1 MASQAGN
8 SLATIVDQHSN
19 PISGV
24 KDAAMFAQEKRDV
37 QPAEIGEDA
46 NRDEIAA
53 TFRSA
58 MVSHF
63 RSHIPGTDINETTLI
78 ASDYL
83 NHFRKLV
90 TLLEAASSQP
100 QGSADDL
107 LSWRPVSYE
116 EHFANSDFR
125 DKALAIAAYR
135 KAPTSGRALFDEAA
149 ARFHGEALALVAE
162 IAAELNDP
170 DKNSRELNK
179 ACANAARRL
188 RALINEADAIA
199 NSQPPSALR
208 RIGALFGVR

>member
-1 MASQAGN
+1 
-8 SLATIVDQHSN
+8 
-19 PISGV
+19 
-24 KDAAMFAQEKRDV
+24 MF
-37 QPAEIGEDA
+37 P
-46 NRDEIAA
+46 
-53 TFRSA
+53 
-58 MVSHF
+58 
-63 RSHIPGTDINETTLI
+63 DINETTLI

-149 ARFHGEALALVAE
+149 ARFH
-162 IAAELNDP
+162 
-170 DKNSRELNK
+170 
-179 ACANAARRL
+179 ARHWPSSPRL
-188 RALINEADAIA
+188 
-199 NSQPPSALR
+199 PPSSTTQI
-208 RIGALFGVR
+208 RIRVS

>member
-1 MASQAGN
+1 
-8 SLATIVDQHSN
+8 
-19 PISGV
+19 
-24 KDAAMFAQEKRDV
+24 V
-37 QPAEIGEDA
+37 QPVENREDA
-46 NRDEIAA
+46 NRDKIAA

-63 RSHIPGTDINETTLI
+63 KSHVPGTGINETTLI
-78 ASDYL
+78 ASDYV

-90 TLLEAASSQP
+90 TLLEAVSSEP
-100 QGSADDL
+100 QGSVDDL
-107 LSWRPVSYE
+107 LSWRPLSYE

-135 KAPTSGRALFDEAA
+135 KAPTSERALFDEAVD
-149 ARFHGEALALVAE
+149 RFHGEALALVAK
-162 IAAELNDP
+162 IGAELNDP

-188 RALINEADAIA
+188 RALVDEADAIA
-199 NSQPPSALR
+199 NSQPPNTLR